1 MTAERGATRKDFLRA
16 LAGAALLSAGSE
28 AQAETTSGRKL
39 LIVVA
44 HPDDEYAFA
53 ATVYRLVR
61 ELGWI
66 ADQVIVTDGESGY
79 RYSTLAEV
87 YYGTHLTNQ
96 ADARANLPE
105 IRKQEATRAG
115 RILGI
120 RRHYFIEQKD
130 LGFESDAASADT
142 SNWDRA
148 LIEGRISSL
157 LERER
162 YDVVLTLLP
171 TAETH
176 GHHRAAT
183 LLTLS
188 AVEKM
193 PEADRPFVFGAE
205 PRAKSEA
212 ERSFIGLASEPLTA
226 TTSAAPVFTFDRT
239 RAFGYRSRLD
249 YRIIVNWVIAEHKSQ
264 GLFQTQF
271 GADQLEQ
278 FWLFQTSGD
287 RMGRRAGGFSAAFE
301 IAPTV
306 AGGRRL

>member
-1 MTAERGATRKDFLRA
+1 MMAGTGATRKEFLLA
-16 LAGAALLSAGSE
+16 LAGGAVLPAPIE
-28 AQAETTSGRKL
+28 AQTQSASGNKL

-53 ATVYRLVR
+53 ATAYRLVR

-87 YYGTHLTNQ
+87 FYGTQWTNP
-96 ADARANLPE
+96 ADARSNLPK
-105 IRKQEATRAG
+105 IRKEEAARAG
-115 RILGI
+115 NILGI
-120 RRHYFIEQKD
+120 RRHYFLEQKD
-130 LGFESDAASADT
+130 LGFESDPAAADT

-148 LIEGRISSL
+148 FVDARISSL

-162 YDVVLTLLP
+162 YAVVLTLLP

-183 LLTLS
+183 IAALS

-193 PEADRPFVFGAE
+193 EVANRPLIFGAE
-205 PRAKSEA
+205 PRAKSAA
-212 ERSFIGLASEPLTA
+212 ERSFVGLASEPLTA
-226 TTSAAPVFTFDRT
+226 THSAVPAFTFDRT
-239 RAFGYRSRLD
+239 TTFGYRSALD
-249 YRIIVNWVIAEHKSQ
+249 YRIVVNWVIAEHKSQ

-271 GADQLEQ
+271 GVDQLEQ
-278 FWLFQTSGD
+278 FWLFRASGD
-287 RMGRRAGGFSAAFE
+287 ATAPRTAGFSAAFGVGPSWQE
-301 IAPTV
+301 SH
-306 AGGRRL
+306 RF